1 MTASLLGG
9 ISVCDRPSVHH
20 RRAIMAKAMKAEA
33 ADGAV
38 KLNCD
43 EATNK
48 ANNGRR
54 EVMFAAA
61 AAAICCIASSQGD
74 AMAAEGPKPGDM
86 TLMPLQPL
94 GMHHRPRQSFQS
106 GISNGAVIVM
116 PSQDGSTSQLDES
129 QNLVAVIEEPV
140 LLAEEREPTTV
151 PSSTTVTIKEL
162 ETIQ

>member
-1 MTASLLGG
+1 MQP
-9 ISVCDRPSVHH
+9 RPYVSSNILT
-20 RRAIMAKAMKAEA
+20 R
-33 ADGAV
+33 
-38 KLNCD
+38 LD
-43 EATNK
+43 ESIIFT
-48 ANNGRR
+48 
-54 EVMFAAA
+54 
-61 AAAICCIASSQGD
+61 
-74 AMAAEGPKPGDM
+74 GDM